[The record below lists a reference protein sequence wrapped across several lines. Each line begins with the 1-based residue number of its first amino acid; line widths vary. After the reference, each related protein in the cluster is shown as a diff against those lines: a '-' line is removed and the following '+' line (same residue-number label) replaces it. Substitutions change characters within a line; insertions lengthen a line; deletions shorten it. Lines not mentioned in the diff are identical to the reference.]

1 MVKEGRNDHWY
12 LVKARQ
18 KLEQKLGWGSVEE
31 WTSEDFQN
39 LSDAILAATD
49 LSLSVTTL
57 KRLVG
62 RVHYNATPHPTTLNA
77 IARFLGFD
85 NWRVFKQKLSTPP
98 DPVPVV
104 DKSLSA
110 ATLPIKAAVH
120 KPKWILPSLFFTL
133 LVVLLLVGWGKQA
146 TNVKAFPAEVI
157 AQVQFSTH
165 PVSEGLP
172 NTVVFK
178 YDVRNIS
185 GKTFEIQQS
194 WDQRKRFTI
203 DPTHQEVTATY
214 YYPGYYRAKMVV
226 DDQIV
231 KEHDLFINSNG
242 WMAAIEQQPIPQY
255 ILPEEWQRSPYL
267 SLEAEL
273 AASLHEREEI
283 PVLAYYLVEDFGH
296 LQSSDFRLE
305 TRLRHT
311 FRNGKAPCQFFYL
324 TINCTRGFMRIPMS
338 IAGCVGEIDAR
349 FSDLVISGAETDL
362 SGLAYQDREWQS
374 MQLSVRNKR
383 VELTINQK
391 TVLNGQFAED
401 IGEVVG
407 FRFKF
412 QGAGEVDELKIW
424 NESNDL
430 VVNETFEEGM

>member
-12 LVKARQ
+12 LEKARQ
-18 KLEQKLGWGSVEE
+18 KLEQKLGWGTVEE
-31 WTSEDFQN
+31 WSSEDFQN

-49 LSLSVTTL
+49 LSLSITTL

-85 NWRVFKQKLSTPP
+85 NWRVFKQKLRTPP
-98 DPVPVV
+98 SPIVEKTTPIDPTPVEAPTTKKKWTTPV
-104 DKSLSA
+104 LFSA
-110 ATLPIKAAVH
+110 L
-120 KPKWILPSLFFTL
+120 LL
-133 LVVLLLVGWGKQA
+133 LVVLLLVGWRKQVA
-146 TNVKAFPAEVI
+146 KVEGFSAEVKE
-157 AQVQFSTH
+157 QVQFSTH
-165 PVSEGLP
+165 PIAEGLP

-178 YDVRNIS
+178 YDLSPIT

-226 DDQIV
+226 DDQII
-231 KEHDLFINSNG
+231 KEHDLFINSSG

-267 SLEAEL
+267 SLHPEL
-273 AASLHEREEI
+273 IASLHEREEI
-283 PVLAYYLVEDFGH
+283 PVLAYYLVQDFGD
-296 LQSSDFRLE
+296 LKSSDFKLE

-311 FRNGKAPCQFFYL
+311 FRNGKAPCQYSYL

-338 IAGCVGEIDAR
+338 IPGCVGEISAR
-349 FSDLVISGAETDL
+349 FSDLVFAGTKTDL
-362 SGLAYQDREWQS
+362 SGLAYRDKEWQS
-374 MQLSVRNKR
+374 MQL
-383 VELTINQK
+383 TIDNK
-391 TVLNGQFAED
+391 TVQLKVNEALILSGQFTED

-412 QGAGEVDELKIW
+412 QGAGEVDALKVW
-424 NESNDL
+424 NENDDL
-430 VVNETFEEGM
+430 VLNETFE

>member
-12 LVKARQ
+12 LEKARQ
-18 KLEQKLGWGSVEE
+18 KLEQKLGWGTVEE
-31 WTSEDFQN
+31 WSSEDFQN

-49 LSLSVTTL
+49 LSLSITTL

-85 NWRVFKQKLSTPP
+85 NWRVFKQNLRTPP
-98 DPVPVV
+98 SPVV
-104 DKSLSA
+104 EKTIPITPTSVKGPATKIKWRVSVLFSA
-110 ATLPIKAAVH
+110 
-120 KPKWILPSLFFTL
+120 ILL
-133 LVVLLLVGWGKQA
+133 LIVLLLVGWRKQL
-146 TNVKAFPAEVI
+146 TKVGAFSAEVKE
-157 AQVQFSTH
+157 QVQFSTH
-165 PVSEGLP
+165 RVAEGLP

-178 YDVRNIS
+178 YDLSHIT

-203 DPTHQEVTATY
+203 DPTHQEATATY

-226 DDQIV
+226 DDQII

-267 SLEAEL
+267 SLQPEL
-273 AASLHEREEI
+273 IASLHEREEV
-283 PVLAYYLVEDFGH
+283 PFLAYYLVQDFGD
-296 LQSSDFRLE
+296 LKSSDFKLE

-311 FRNGKAPCQFFYL
+311 FRSGKAPCQYSYL

-338 IAGCVGEIDAR
+338 IAGCVGEISAR
-349 FSDLVISGAETDL
+349 FSDLVFAGTETDL
-362 SGLAYQDREWQS
+362 SGLAYRDSEWQS
-374 MQLSVRNKR
+374 MQLTVNNKA
-383 VELTINQK
+383 VQLKVNETLI
-391 TVLNGQFAED
+391 LSSQFAED
-401 IGEVVG
+401 IGEVIG

-412 QGAGEVDELKIW
+412 QGAGEVDGLKVW
-424 NESNDL
+424 NENDDL
-430 VVNETFEEGM
+430 VLNETFE

>member
-77 IARFLGFD
+77 IARFLEFD

-98 DPVPVV
+98 DPIVE
-104 DKSLSA
+104 KSIPEV
-110 ATLPIKAAVH
+110 TLPVKATTR
-120 KPKWILPSLFFTL
+120 KPRWVLPALFLTL
-133 LVVLLLVGWGKQA
+133 LTVLFLVGWQKQTA
-146 TNVKAFPAEVI
+146 TFEAFSAEVKE
-157 AQVQFSTH
+157 QVQFSTR
-165 PVSEGLP
+165 PLSEGLP
-172 NTVVFK
+172 NTVVFE
-178 YDVRNIS
+178 YDVSNIS

-203 DPTHQEVTATY
+203 DPTRQEVTSTY

-242 WMAAIEQQPIPQY
+242 WMAAIEQNPIPQY

-267 SLEAEL
+267 SVQAEL
-273 AASLHEREEI
+273 VASLHEREKI
-283 PVLAYYLVEDFGH
+283 PVLAYYLVQDFGD
-296 LQSSDFRLE
+296 LKSSDFKVE
-305 TRLRHT
+305 TRFRHT
-311 FRNGKAPCQFFYL
+311 FIDGKAPCQFSYL
-324 TINCTRGFMRIPMS
+324 TINCTNGFMRIPMS
-338 IAGCVGEIDAR
+338 IAGCVGEISAR
-349 FSDLVISGAETDL
+349 FSDLVFAGAKMDL
-362 SGLAYQDREWQS
+362 SGLAYQDREWQA
-374 MQLSVRNKR
+374 MQLTVNNKQ
-383 VELTINQK
+383 VELTINQEP
-391 TVLNGQFAED
+391 VLSGQFSKD

-412 QGAGEVDELKIW
+412 RGAGEVDELKVW
-424 NESNDL
+424 NERDDL
-430 VVNETFEEGM
+430 VVNETFE

>member
-12 LVKARQ
+12 LEKARQ
-18 KLEQKLGWGSVEE
+18 KLEQKLGWGTVEE
-31 WTSEDFQN
+31 WSSEDFQN

-62 RVHYNATPHPTTLNA
+62 RVHYNATPNPTTLNA

-98 DPVPVV
+98 SPVV
-104 DKSLSA
+104 EKTIALAVTPVEAPTRKSSWTFPTYFSA
-110 ATLPIKAAVH
+110 
-120 KPKWILPSLFFTL
+120 L
-133 LVVLLLVGWGKQA
+133 LVVIILLIVGWRTQA
-146 TNVKAFPAEVI
+146 TSYKKFTAEVREK
-157 AQVQFSTH
+157 VQFSTH
-165 PVSEGLP
+165 PVTEGLP

-178 YDVRNIS
+178 YDVSHIS

-231 KEHDLFINSNG
+231 KEHDLFINSSG
-242 WMAAIEQQPIPQY
+242 WMAAIEQEPIPQY
-255 ILPEEWQRSPYL
+255 ILPEEWQRAPYL
-267 SLEAEL
+267 ALQPEII
-273 AASLHEREEI
+273 ASLHKREEI
-283 PVLAYYLVEDFGH
+283 PLLAYYLVQDFGD
-296 LQSSDFRLE
+296 LKSSDFKLE

-311 FRNGKAPCQFFYL
+311 FRNGKSPCQYSYL

-338 IAGCVGEIDAR
+338 IAGCVGEIGAR
-349 FSDLVISGAETDL
+349 FSDLSFIGTETDL
-362 SGLAYQDREWQS
+362 SGLAYRDSEWQS
-374 MQLSVRNKR
+374 MQL
-383 VELTINQK
+383 TINSK
-391 TVLNGQFAED
+391 AVKLRVNEALVLSGQFTED

-412 QGAGEVDELKIW
+412 QGAGEVDELKVW
-424 NESNDL
+424 NENDDL
-430 VVNETFEEGM
+430 VLNETFE